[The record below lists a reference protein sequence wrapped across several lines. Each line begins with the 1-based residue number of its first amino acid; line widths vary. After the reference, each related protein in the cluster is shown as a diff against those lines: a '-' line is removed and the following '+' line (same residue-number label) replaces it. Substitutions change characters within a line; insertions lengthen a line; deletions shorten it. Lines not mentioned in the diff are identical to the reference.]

1 MPTYKPSVP
10 MRRNKVIISA
20 SAGPKKLS
28 RATPLT
34 KSAEANKA
42 STAVPKGWRAE
53 IVADAKT
60 NRVTLILMFPTW
72 GGKERILRVP
82 AERRENL
89 AWVRKELLGYDAALP
104 GPQNNDYNL
113 IKALIDGVE
122 RTPLIE
128 TSKPGFTASG
138 EGFVLGD
145 KLLGDAVDR
154 YWWRDDP
161 DEMNLGATRGT
172 KSGWDEAGRLLRH
185 SSFMSLAVLAMLAS
199 PVPKYVELRASRDG
213 PRAPLLSETATFN
226 FVGASAS
233 GKTLALEL
241 AASLS
246 GHPDK
251 RSKWDFSRRGLEE
264 YLESRNQV
272 GAIFDD
278 IEKHIGEKLN
288 INKAISIVTQ
298 YVPEGSSKELSGV
311 AEKMGLTRLTWQEFA
326 VSSSHRPIDE
336 FVPTGRSDGE
346 KVRFVDQIL
355 PRRERGGIID
365 NPPIGANP
373 VEFAIDTAKKIEI
386 GIAGN
391 YGHVM
396 PAWIEVLLAEDWSDR
411 LEELRDYFVEK
422 MAPDGS
428 GYERRFAAKYG
439 VLYAVGKVAVE
450 NGVLDWPADWPA
462 KAVARCYRNALA
474 AANREKTQMTR
485 ALARLQKAVSDGR
498 FVVPLAVG
506 RRIIVVSEN
515 DYGVICRY
523 KGAEVVAVTDAALQS
538 ICGDRLVMKALVS
551 FLKTKQVY
559 KGGHGHA
566 GTTQVPIKVRI
577 GGKVV
582 DKPRF
587 WIFDREALM
596 QLRRAPSKPA
606 SAPRSRGSV
615 PPAKANRK

>member
-1 MPTYKPSVP
+1 
-10 MRRNKVIISA
+10 
-20 SAGPKKLS
+20 
-28 RATPLT
+28 
-34 KSAEANKA
+34 
-42 STAVPKGWRAE
+42 
-53 IVADAKT
+53 
-60 NRVTLILMFPTW
+60 
-72 GGKERILRVP
+72 
-82 AERRENL
+82 
-89 AWVRKELLGYDAALP
+89 
-104 GPQNNDYNL
+104 
-113 IKALIDGVE
+113 
-122 RTPLIE
+122 
-128 TSKPGFTASG
+128 
-138 EGFVLGD
+138 
-145 KLLGDAVDR
+145 
-154 YWWRDDP
+154 
-161 DEMNLGATRGT
+161 
-172 KSGWDEAGRLLRH
+172 
-185 SSFMSLAVLAMLAS
+185 
-199 PVPKYVELRASRDG
+199 
-213 PRAPLLSETATFN
+213 
-226 FVGASAS
+226 
-233 GKTLALEL
+233 
-241 AASLS
+241 
-246 GHPDK
+246 
-251 RSKWDFSRRGLEE
+251 
-264 YLESRNQV
+264 
-272 GAIFDD
+272 
-278 IEKHIGEKLN
+278 
-288 INKAISIVTQ
+288 
-298 YVPEGSSKELSGV
+298 
-311 AEKMGLTRLTWQEFA
+311 
-326 VSSSHRPIDE
+326 
-336 FVPTGRSDGE
+336 
-346 KVRFVDQIL
+346 
-355 PRRERGGIID
+355 
-365 NPPIGANP
+365 
-373 VEFAIDTAKKIEI
+373 
-386 GIAGN
+386 
-391 YGHVM
+391 M

-523 KGAEVVAVTDAALQS
+523 KGPEVVAVTDAALQS

-596 QLRRAPSKPA
+596 QLRRAPPKTA

-615 PPAKANRK
+615 SAMWHSRYLRFAFAGGTLPRDRGALAVLGGARRNCISASRSKIQDRGLSTTLPPIRTLIGTCVVPAWPWPPL